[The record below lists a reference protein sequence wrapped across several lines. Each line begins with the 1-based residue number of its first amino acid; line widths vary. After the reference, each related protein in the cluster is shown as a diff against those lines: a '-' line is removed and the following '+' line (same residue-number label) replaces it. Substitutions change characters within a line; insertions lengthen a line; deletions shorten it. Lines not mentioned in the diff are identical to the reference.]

1 MAKIAYSAIVLSP
14 ESHNQLLS
22 ACQDKIPEGFE
33 ILCHHCTIKMGELPP
48 ELKASIGLPVK
59 MTAISFHGDDKV
71 MAVEVEVP
79 VELRPFIKNT
89 HPHITVAVN
98 RGNGGKPMMS
108 NALVALGTSGEALGP
123 LNLMGQI
130 QEVSQ

>member
-22 ACQDKIPEGFE
+22 ACQDKIPEGWDVV
-33 ILCHHCTIKMGELPP
+33 CHHVTIKMGELPP

-59 MTAISFHGDDKV
+59 LIATSFHVDDKV
-71 MAVEVEVP
+71 MAVQVEVP

-98 RGNGGKPMMS
+98 RNNGGKPMMS
-108 NALVALGTSGEALGP
+108 NALIASNPVGEPIGP

-130 QEVSQ
+130 QEVTQ